1 MRNTVTSFG
10 GALRVDTPESN
21 ALLEVQRSVPFNNIA
36 RLFRYYGETVYRTLG
51 GDCLYQAHVFRQML
65 RAADSQVIVGLY
77 NQSGITTDGHV
88 MPVTYSERG
97 TLLHEITE
105 LATQPVP
112 LDQLP
117 MGIGQHALVRTFP
130 VMPGKGRLLFSKWV
144 GDGRML
150 STMLV
155 SERND
160 WFGRQATLNMRKAIV
175 LPDDADDHP
184 FNETMARSEV
194 DELVLHAMG
203 DDGSK
208 SYVALHTQTGAMEA
222 GRIGD
227 GGTYARFEHEAAFGA
242 ELSRV
247 ARLIGADRDTLLE
260 LFQQGWAYYRELHP
274 EYDEPRE

>member
-1 MRNTVTSFG
+1 MDHRTRSFG
-10 GALRVDTPESN
+10 GVERLDTPESN
-21 ALLEVQRSVPFNNIA
+21 ALLEVQRSVPFTNIA

-65 RAADSQVIVGLY
+65 RDGDSQVIVGLY
-77 NQSGITTDGHV
+77 NQSGVSTDGHV

-117 MGIGQHALVRTFP
+117 MGLGQHALVRTFP
-130 VMPGKGRLLFSKWV
+130 IMPGKGRLLFSKWV

-160 WFGRQATLNMRKAIV
+160 WFGRQAILNMRRAIA
-175 LPDDADDHP
+175 LPDDEEDHP
-184 FNETMARSEV
+184 FNETMARTPV
-194 DELVLHAMG
+194 DELVLHALG
-203 DDGSK
+203 ADGSK
-208 SYVALHTQTGAMEA
+208 SYVALKTATGAMEA
-222 GRIGD
+222 GRIGE
-227 GGTYARFEHEAAFGA
+227 GQTYARFEREAGFADEFN
-242 ELSRV
+242 RV
-247 ARLIGADRDTLLE
+247 ARLIGADRCMLME
-260 LFQQGWAYYRELHP
+260 LFQEGWGYYKRLHP
-274 EYDEPRE
+274 DYDEPQS